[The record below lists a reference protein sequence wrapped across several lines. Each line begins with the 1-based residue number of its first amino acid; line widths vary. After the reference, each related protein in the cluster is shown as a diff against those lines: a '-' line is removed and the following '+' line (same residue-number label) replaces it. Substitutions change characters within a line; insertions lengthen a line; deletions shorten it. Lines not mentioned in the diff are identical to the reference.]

1 MGPWHSAIVTLPRGV
16 DDVTLD
22 VLSSALFDAGSS
34 GIETK
39 DQQQPV
45 VLIAAFSPDITP
57 ETILERVHSAIA
69 ATGLEGAGVEI
80 RQEDAVDWSTHWR
93 EHFKPLDFGPL
104 WVVPTWLEAPAGA
117 RAVLRMDPGMAFGT
131 GSHETTAL
139 CLERIAELSPIA
151 SLLDVGTGT
160 GILAL
165 SALLLGAKRAVGT
178 DNDPDALAVA
188 TENAA
193 LNGLADRLELSGRT
207 PDSLGDR
214 FSVVVANILAEP
226 LITLAPKISAAVASG
241 GHLIL
246 SGILAPQ
253 AAAVAEAY
261 EALGFRERRIV
272 IRGEWARIDL
282 RAP

>member
-1 MGPWHSAIVTLPRGV
+1 MGPWHSALVTLPRGV

-39 DQQQPV
+39 DQQQPI

-57 ETILERVHSAIA
+57 EAILERVHSAIA

-80 RQEDAVDWSTHWR
+80 RQEEAVDWSTHWR

-226 LITLAPKISAAVASG
+226 LITLAPKIAAAVASG

-261 EALGFRERRIV
+261 EALGFRERRTV